1 MILSLMHLPFLIHS
15 PFRYK
20 IKILGPDTE
29 LMKDYLEGVH
39 YVRIVIYRAVN
50 IVIGLIDQ
58 TVYNISV

>member
-20 IKILGPDTE
+20 IIILDPDTE

-50 IVIGLIDQ
+50 IVIGPIDQ